1 MGSPSPSIT
10 SAVVPEHHVD
20 DAYLFQGTWVAHY
33 KRKNGK
39 WEHTY
44 AANEAQHV
52 SRVWPQLAHTV
63 GRKAHRAVFE
73 HKEELWFFHNGS
85 KKITLY
91 NLRDKKV
98 TTVDTA
104 AKIVLPDTF
113 KDKPIT
119 AAAKTSSDVVYL
131 FSGSEYFAY
140 RLSNDATLATG
151 ALDTPKPVDSG
162 YRDPKTGKAYLCS
175 GDKLVPVTAGN
186 DHELTPGTSA
196 SLAGT
201 WPKPPLGR
209 PHLVLY
215 SATKS
220 GFASGRVSATY
231 TDIDASTENAPS
243 ANTKTTVKF
252 QYVTKDS
259 SKQWNVKRVL
269 LTADGRHLLCL
280 ASKVLASIDVTRIG
294 DEEYEPYA
302 VAIPGKEIWS
312 NDEAGMAFSLDGKSL
327 WVYGRPNDGDLHPFQ
342 ADVSDPAIPW
352 IRGSVNSLT
361 KGVASFYGVSSGWA
375 KKHEYAYFGT
385 QTLGMMRVSREKL
398 DEVKFFRKG
407 ANLRVLGYG
416 DGGATL
422 YLSRI
427 SKMKD
432 DTLMIHL
439 ESYDTQACEVTQ
451 IGEFKFILGQNCIHF
466 SSFLSNGEKMCVLR
480 PPLVPG
486 GNYFYEAWRHGEK
499 NPYVSAEIPVR
510 SGWYQEDWGSLT
522 AMDPNGNF
530 VYYLYDEN
538 NKSKIGVISVE
549 SGYRVAQIDTGEEI
563 DDRDLALGW
572 TWSRPSA

>member
-1 MGSPSPSIT
+1 MAKYAPMIT
-10 SAVVPEHHVD
+10 SAVVPEGTSD

-151 ALDTPKPVDSG
+151 ALDSPKPVDSG

-215 SATKS
+215 SSGKAGYATQS
-220 GFASGRVSATY
+220 VFATR
-231 TDIDASTENAPS
+231 TDIDVSTENPPI
-243 ANTKTTVKF
+243 ANTKTTVKCQDF
-252 QYVTKDS
+252 TKDY
-259 SKQWNVKRVL
+259 SKQWVAGRIL
-269 LTADGRHLLCL
+269 MAPDHRHLLCL
-280 ASKVLASIDVTRIG
+280 TPPVLVSVDVTKIG
-294 DEEYEPYA
+294 DEGYEPYA
-302 VAIPGKEIWS
+302 VTIPTKGRWS
-312 NDEAGMAFSLDGKSL
+312 SHWCGMALSLDEKIL
-327 WVYGRPNDGDLHPFQ
+327 WLTGLPEKDDPSSFQ
-342 ADVSDPAIPW
+342 CDVSFPASPW
-352 IRGSVNSLT
+352 IRGPVKSP
-361 KGVASFYGVSSGWA
+361 KGIFFSGVSAGRT
-375 KKHEYAYFGT
+375 KENEYAYFGT
-385 QTLGMMRVSREKL
+385 SDDGMMRALLR
-398 DEVKFFRKG
+398 DPQEVDSFRKG
-407 ANLRVLGYG
+407 TDLRVLGH
-416 DGGATL
+416 DKGGATL
-422 YLSRI
+422 YLSRRKVGEI
-427 SKMKD
+427 NAWK
-432 DTLMIHL
+432 LYL
-439 ESYDTQACEVTQ
+439 ESYDTQSCEAKQVRQ
-451 IGEFKFILGQNCIHF
+451 YSIEQPYDHF
-466 SSFLSNGEKMCVLR
+466 TSFLTNGEKMCVLR
-480 PPLVPG
+480 LKG
-486 GNYFYEAWRHGEK
+486 LRGNYLCEFWRQGEK
-499 NPYVSAEIPVR
+499 GSCNSVEIPVR
-510 SGWYQEDWGSLT
+510 SDWNGGDWGSLV

-530 VYYLYDEN
+530 VYYLYEEN
-538 NKSKIGVISVE
+538 DKSKIGVISVNDE
-549 SGYRVAQIDTGEEI
+549 YHVARIDIGRNI
-563 DDRDLALGW
+563 DDRDIALGW
-572 TWSRPSA
+572 AWSS